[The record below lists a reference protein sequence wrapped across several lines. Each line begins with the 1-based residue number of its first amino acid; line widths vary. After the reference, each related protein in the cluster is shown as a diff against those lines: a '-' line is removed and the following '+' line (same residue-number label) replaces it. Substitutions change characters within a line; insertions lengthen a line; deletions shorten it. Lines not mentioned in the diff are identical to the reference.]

1 MIKLLLSAV
10 SVSFHSVGFNK
21 QATQPTSVSEE
32 EEHSLIRDL
41 QKETKQEDVSLLG
54 WVFL

>member
-32 EEHSLIRDL
+32 EEQSATRDL
-41 QKETKQEDVSLLG
+41 QEETKREEVKLMC